1 MLGVPLCPIRPRRKK
16 LADMQEP
23 ALTTPSTAADLTRHH
38 RRRLGHSKTTATSF
52 HFRTQE
58 RGDALPPGAAPPCCH
73 AKRSPTTILRANLD
87 EDARCDLQVLVID
100 VEMLGKDEEELG
112 RVYRLVPET
121 MMQLIGN
128 LTASK
133 RRRSCPQGWRQ

>member
-1 MLGVPLCPIRPRRKK
+1 MLMTRCKK
-16 LADMQEP
+16 LK
-23 ALTTPSTAADLTRHH
+23 TPV
-38 RRRLGHSKTTATSF
+38 
-52 HFRTQE
+52 
-58 RGDALPPGAAPPCCH
+58 
-73 AKRSPTTILRANLD
+73 TIIAGF
-87 EDARCDLQVLVID
+87 ALQVLAID
-100 VEMLGKDEEELG
+100 VEMLGEDEKELG